1 MNTIFRQSLLI
12 FGLIGILLTGCVK
25 DNKEDGAD
33 LRVGDPLPNFSATLS
48 DGSTVSTA
56 TLAGKVS
63 VIMFFTVSCPDCQA
77 QFPAVE
83 DVYAFLNGNPDVVM
97 FGISRAQGE
106 ATVSQY
112 WQEQGLELPY
122 SAQSDRYLY
131 SLFARAGVPRIYVA
145 DKQGIIR
152 TVFTDHPIAT
162 YRDLREAIESL
173 MVQQF

>member
-1 MNTIFRQSLLI
+1 MRTFFRKSLLC
-12 FGLIGILLTGCVK
+12 GLAGLLLTGCVK
-25 DNKEDGAD
+25 DKQEDGAN
-33 LRVGDPLPNFSATLS
+33 LQVGDPLPTFHTTLS
-48 DGSTVSTA
+48 DGTTVNNA

-77 QFPAVE
+77 QFPVVE
-83 DVYAFLNGNPDVVM
+83 DVYASLNGNPEVVM

-106 ATVSQY
+106 SIVGPY
-112 WQEQGLELPY
+112 WREHGLQLPY

-162 YRDLREAIESL
+162 YRDLQQAIESL
-173 MVQQF
+173 AVQ